1 MTAVRFVALYVV
13 VPFLAGVPL
22 GYLTYKATHR
32 NKGGAS

>member
-1 MTAVRFVALYVV
+1 VTVVRFVVLYVA

-32 NKGGAS
+32 T